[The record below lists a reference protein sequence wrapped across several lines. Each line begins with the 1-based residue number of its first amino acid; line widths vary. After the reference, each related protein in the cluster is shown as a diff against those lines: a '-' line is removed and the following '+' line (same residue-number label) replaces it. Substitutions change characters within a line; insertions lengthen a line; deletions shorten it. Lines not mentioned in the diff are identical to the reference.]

1 MPAARSKYVR
11 STAAYG
17 RDWPTLVPPLHLEPG
32 EVARIAAD
40 MELPETEPATAK
52 DWAGEGEAPVHMA
65 QPEPEDVTPAG
76 RAAEAGSDE
85 ALAFPPDSLIT
96 DPAPATATDPAD
108 TTDPSADAA
117 SASSTSSGTT
127 AAAASSDASGSASS

>member
-32 EVARIAAD
+32 EVARVAAD
-40 MELPETEPATAK
+40 VELPEVEAATAK
-52 DWAGEGEAPVHMA
+52 DWAGEGEAPVHLA

-76 RAAEAGSDE
+76 RVVEPGSDE
-85 ALAFPPDSLIT
+85 ALAFPPASLVP
-96 DPAPATATDPAD
+96 DPEPAAAPAAAD
-108 TTDPSADAA
+108 TTETSAAADAPD
-117 SASSTSSGTT
+117 
-127 AAAASSDASGSASS
+127 AAAPGDASGSASS